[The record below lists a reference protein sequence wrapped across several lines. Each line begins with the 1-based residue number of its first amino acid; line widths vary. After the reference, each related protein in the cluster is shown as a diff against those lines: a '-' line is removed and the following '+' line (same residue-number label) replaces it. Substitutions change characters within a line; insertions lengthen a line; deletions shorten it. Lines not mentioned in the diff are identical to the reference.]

1 MSKIT
6 LVAMATNNHEEN
18 IGYLQYNGYG
28 CIERVGE
35 ELVYKCHSNAFLKSI
50 PMGDIYEIE
59 TFRETE
65 TEHEWGKLT
74 DAYLLNDL
82 DCSALDEVKYEIMKE
97 ETLIAEAV
105 DMARFEL
112 SDGSIKPLDKEY
124 ISFLASV
131 LCGDIDAVKKIFMIK
146 QNTRIVK
153 LQGA

>member
-1 MSKIT
+1 MDEMSKIT

-35 ELVYKCHSNAFLKSI
+35 EFVYKCHSNAFLKSI

-82 DCSALDEVKYEIMKE
+82 DCSALAEVKYEIMKE

-153 LQGA
+153 L

>member
-1 MSKIT
+1 
-6 LVAMATNNHEEN
+6 
-18 IGYLQYNGYG
+18 
-28 CIERVGE
+28 
-35 ELVYKCHSNAFLKSI
+35 
-50 PMGDIYEIE
+50 MGDIYEIE

-112 SDGSIKPLDKEY
+112 RDGSIKPLDKEY

-153 LQGA
+153 L

>member
-65 TEHEWGKLT
+65 HEWGKLT

-97 ETLIAEAV
+97 ETLIVEAV

-153 LQGA
+153 LQGT